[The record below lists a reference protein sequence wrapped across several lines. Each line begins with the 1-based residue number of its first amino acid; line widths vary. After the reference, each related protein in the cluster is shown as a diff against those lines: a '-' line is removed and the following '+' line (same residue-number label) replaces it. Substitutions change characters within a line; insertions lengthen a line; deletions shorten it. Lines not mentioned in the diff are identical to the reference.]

1 MTCLSDVTADST
13 GKAPPPP
20 PLPPPP
26 PPSQRNPETPAS
38 RRAAPGGAH
47 PPARAA
53 NQPCRPRPPAVGSAN
68 VPTRCQQPPPPPAV
82 AAGRD
87 ESARPTTRL
96 AGSPPL
102 RRDAGRRRTT
112 PPSTLSRR
120 DARGRSFG
128 RTRRRPGA
136 PSLHPHRRAAAGSRR
151 RAFRTPSL
159 LVVADCVAARRRRRA
174 ARFVGRRK
182 SEDKHRTINL
192 VAKRASFLFSF
203 LQTGSHHPVQDDP
216 PQNLVADSLKFEVV
230 KT

>member
-1 MTCLSDVTADST
+1 MTCLSYVTADSAR
-13 GKAPPPP
+13 KAPPPP
-20 PLPPPP
+20 P
-26 PPSQRNPETPAS
+26 PAQPTQPRDTGKPT
-38 RRAAPGGAH
+38 RRAGRR
-47 PPARAA
+47 PPARSAA

-82 AAGRD
+82 AAERD

-102 RRDAGRRRTT
+102 HRDARRRQTT

>member
-1 MTCLSDVTADST
+1 M
-13 GKAPPPP
+13 
-20 PLPPPP
+20 
-26 PPSQRNPETPAS
+26 
-38 RRAAPGGAH
+38 
-47 PPARAA
+47 PPAPARRRIRQGADAMPAA
-53 NQPCRPRPPAVGSAN
+53 DA
-68 VPTRCQQPPPPPAV
+68 
-82 AAGRD
+82 
-87 ESARPTTRL
+87 TTRRRRGARRVRPIHNTVGGL
-96 AGSPPL
+96 VATCVATPGDDGRRL
-102 RRDAGRRRTT
+102 RR
-112 PPSTLSRR
+112 LSRR

-136 PSLHPHRRAAAGSRR
+136 PSMHPHRRAAAGSRR